1 MKKHSTLYL
10 NEALDCLWRMWH
22 EIKEFSHVDELLTDT
37 RVKIENKIIE
47 INKELDFREWV
58 NYDEDSGV
66 VCAANGTFKT
76 QCTQYKRVFTR
87 SQLKEY
93 FVKEYFT
100 KPNF

>member
-1 MKKHSTLYL
+1 MKNHSTLDL
-10 NEALDCLWRMWH
+10 NEALTCLYQINNR
-22 EIKEFSHVDELLTDT
+22 ISDFSHVDKLLADT

-58 NYDEDSGV
+58 NYDDDSGV
-66 VCAANGTFKT
+66 VCVAKNEFKT

>member
-1 MKKHSTLYL
+1 MKKYNTLDL
-10 NEALDCLWRMWH
+10 NEALTCLWLTHR
-22 EIKEFSHVDELLTDT
+22 EIKKFSHVDKLLTDT

-47 INKELDFREWV
+47 INKELDFREWA
-58 NYDEDSGV
+58 NDDDSGV

-93 FVKEYFT
+93 FIKEYFT